1 MLSQLQVAC
10 TPEEVKR
17 AVSRKYLRALGGVAV
32 VAAMVAMAGCQKS
45 GTTDTGGGK
54 CGGKIAI
61 FGAFSGG
68 NAGIVTPS
76 RDGAKLAVEKFNAA
90 NPNCKV
96 TMVEFDTEGDPAKAT
111 PVANQVAADQ
121 SFVAVI
127 GGHFSGESRATMKTY
142 EGGGLVMVSPS
153 ATATDLTTTGNK
165 AFHRVVGNDDSQ
177 GPALAS
183 YISKVWKS
191 NKVFVVDDGSAY
203 GAALANT
210 VKSKLGAAVVNT
222 DKVQEKQADFAAT
235 IAKVKASGADV
246 VFHGGYVREAAPLLK
261 QLRQNGYTGKFIGG
275 DGLYDAEFAK
285 AAGTT
290 ESEGAIIS
298 CPCIPADKAK
308 GGFNFAAEFKAK
320 YGLDPGPYAAEG
332 YDAATVLLDGFK
344 AGKTTRKELLDWV
357 NSYNKALLTK
367 TVKFDDKGEVDA
379 ANVIIWAYAVK
390 GGQVVAD
397 QEIPK

>member
-1 MLSQLQVAC
+1 
-10 TPEEVKR
+10 
-17 AVSRKYLRALGGVAV
+17 
-32 VAAMVAMAGCQKS
+32 MVALAGCQ
-45 GTTDTGGGK
+45 TGGNTGDNQSGK

-68 NAGIVTPS
+68 NAGIVLPS

-90 NPNCKV
+90 NPDCKV

-127 GGHFSGESRATMKTY
+127 GGHFSGETRATMKTY

-177 GPALAS
+177 GPAIS
-183 YISKVWKS
+183 NYIAQVWKS
-191 NKVFVVDDGSAY
+191 TKVYVTDDGSAY

-210 VKSKLGAAVVNT
+210 VKSKLGTAVVGS

-235 IAKVKASGADV
+235 VAKIKTSGADV
-246 VFHGGYVREAAPLLK
+246 VFHGGYVREAAPMLK
-261 QLRQNGYTGKFIGG
+261 QLRAAGYQGKFIGG

-290 ESEGAIIS
+290 EAEGAIIT
-298 CPCIPADKAK
+298 CPCIPGSKAK
-308 GGFNFAAEFKAK
+308 GSFDFAAEFKAK
-320 YGLDPGPYAAEG
+320 YNVDPGPYAAEG
-332 YDAATVLLDGFK
+332 YDSATVLLDGFK
-344 AGKTTRKELLDWV
+344 AGKTTRKEMLDWV
-357 NSYNKALLTK
+357 DSYNKALLTK
-367 TVKFDDKGEVDA
+367 TVKFDDKGEVA
-379 ANVIIWAYAVK
+379 AENVVIWAYTVK
-390 GGQVVAD
+390 AGVVTAD

>member
-1 MLSQLQVAC
+1 
-10 TPEEVKR
+10 
-17 AVSRKYLRALGGVAV
+17 
-32 VAAMVAMAGCQKS
+32 MVALAGCQ
-45 GTTDTGGGK
+45 TGGTGDNNQAK

-76 RDGAKLAVEKFNAA
+76 RDGAKMAVEKFNAA

-111 PVANQVAADQ
+111 PVAAQVAADQ

-165 AFHRVVGNDDSQ
+165 SFHRVVGNDDSQ
-177 GPALAS
+177 GPAIAN

-191 NKVFVVDDGSAY
+191 TKVFVTDDSSAY

-210 VKSKLGAAVVNT
+210 VKSKLGTAVVGN

-235 IAKVKASGADV
+235 IAKVKTSGADV
-246 VFHGGYVREAAPLLK
+246 VFHGGYVREAAPMLK
-261 QLRQNGYTGKFIGG
+261 QLRAAGVQAKFIGG
-275 DGLYDAEFAK
+275 DGLYDPAFAES
-285 AAGTT
+285 AGKT
-290 ESEGAIIS
+290 ESEGAIVT
-298 CPCIPADKAK
+298 CPCIAGDKAK
-308 GGFNFAAEFKAK
+308 GGFDFAAEFKTKFGSA
-320 YGLDPGPYAAEG
+320 PGPYAAEG

-357 NSYNKALLTK
+357 DAYNKAGLTK
-367 TVKFDDKGEVDA
+367 TIKFDDKGEVDA
-379 ANVIIWAYAVK
+379 ANVVIWAFKVT

>member
-1 MLSQLQVAC
+1 
-10 TPEEVKR
+10 
-17 AVSRKYLRALGGVAV
+17 V
-32 VAAMVAMAGCQKS
+32 VTAMVALAGCQ
-45 GTTDTGGGK
+45 TGGNTGNNQTGA

-76 RDGAKLAVEKFNAA
+76 RDGAKLAIEKFNAA

-111 PVANQVAADQ
+111 PVANQLAADQ

-127 GGHFSGESRATMKTY
+127 GGHFSGETRATMKTY

-177 GPALAS
+177 GPAIS
-183 YISKVWKS
+183 NYIAQVWKS
-191 NKVFVVDDGSAY
+191 TKVFVVDDGSAY

-210 VKSKLGAAVVNT
+210 VKTKLGTAVVGN

-235 IAKVKASGADV
+235 IAKVKTAGADV

-261 QLRQNGYTGKFIGG
+261 QLRSSGYTGKFIGG

-285 AAGTT
+285 AAGAT
-290 ESEGAIIS
+290 ESEGAVIT
-298 CPCIPADKAK
+298 CPCIPGNKAK
-308 GGFNFAAEFKAK
+308 GSFDFAAEFKAK
-320 YGLDPGPYAAEG
+320 YSVDPGPYAAEG

-357 NSYNKALLTK
+357 DAYNKQLLTK
-367 TVKFDDKGEVDA
+367 TVKFDDKGEVA
-379 ANVIIWAYAVK
+379 AENVVIWAYTLKA
-390 GGQVVAD
+390 GVVTAD

>member
-1 MLSQLQVAC
+1 
-10 TPEEVKR
+10 
-17 AVSRKYLRALGGVAV
+17 
-32 VAAMVAMAGCQKS
+32 MVAMAGCQKS
-45 GTTDTGGGK
+45 GTTDNSQAGK

-111 PVANQVAADQ
+111 PIAAQVAADQ

-165 AFHRVVGNDDSQ
+165 SFHRVVGNDDSQ
-177 GPALAS
+177 GPAIAN

-191 NKVFVVDDGSAY
+191 QKVFVVDDGSAY

-210 VKSKLGAAVVNT
+210 VKSKLGTAVVNS

-235 IAKVKASGADV
+235 IAKVKQSQADV

-261 QLRQNGYTGKFIGG
+261 QLRQQGFTGKFIGG

-285 AAGTT
+285 AAGNA

-298 CPCIPADKAK
+298 CPCIPSNKAK
-308 GGFNFAAEFKAK
+308 GSFDFAAEFKAK
-320 YGLDPGPYAAEG
+320 YSLDPGPYAAEG

-357 NSYNKALLTK
+357 DAYNKALLTK

-379 ANVIIWAYAVK
+379 ANVVIWAYKVS